1 MLNQGTTRLRLQLKF
16 NWKIALCILILFSVL
31 IRLGFWQLDRAKQ
44 KHQLQIDRDAL
55 LLATPVAIESL
66 DLDNIDALKHMKV
79 TLDGSYDNNR
89 SILINNQVF
98 QNQPG
103 YEVITVFKLL
113 ASDHLVFVSRGWI
126 PADFGSSQLPLI
138 DLVADTQQLVGNI
151 HVPSSNAFFLAQKI
165 DRTANWPLRLNH
177 LYINSISPIFDSPLL
192 PFVVRLERNN
202 PGVFVRHWQEKQLQA
217 VNSISYAI
225 QWFAMALILVVIT
238 LIKSS
243 NVLEIIR
250 SIKST

>member
-1 MLNQGTTRLRLQLKF
+1 MLNQGTSKPRLQLKF
-16 NWKIALCILILFSVL
+16 DWKIALCVLILFSVL

-44 KHQLQIDRDAL
+44 KQQIRKHRDAL
-55 LLATPVAIESL
+55 LLAAPVAIESL
-66 DLDNIDALKHMKV
+66 DLDNIDALKYTKV
-79 TLDGSYDNNR
+79 KLEGSYDNNR

-113 ASDHLVFVSRGWI
+113 TSEQVVFVSRGWV
-126 PADFGSSQLPLI
+126 PADLGTRQLPLI
-138 DLVADTQQLVGNI
+138 DHVAGRQQLLGKI
-151 HVPSSNAFFLAQKI
+151 HVPSSNAFFLPQNI
-165 DRTANWPLRLNH
+165 DRTTVWPLRLNH
-177 LYINSISPIFDSPLL
+177 LYINHIRPIFNKPLL

-202 PGVFVRHWQEKQLQA
+202 PGIFVRHWQEKQLQSA
-217 VNSISYAI
+217 NSISYAI

-243 NVLEIIR
+243 NILEIIR